1 MNVIT
6 LFDPWSAMQQK
17 HGFKLL
23 YSLALHVFSSAP
35 VSFKPACRRPKP
47 PGLVIERAPAT
58 FSPGRYSTA
67 AGSDL
72 LQRYRGS
79 SADPESSSGSAGE
92 SQHRASVKK
101 PTTCNACG
109 RRPNPSAGISSTRQ
123 SSGSS
128 PTRGDERR
136 NDRRC
141 GRTPAQK
148 RATIRARTFRF
159 TLEGIADR
167 KHRPLIRL
175 GSL

>member
-6 LFDPWSAMQQK
+6 LFDPWCGMQQK

-35 VSFKPACRRPKP
+35 VSFKSACRRPKL

-58 FSPGRYSTA
+58 FSPGRYSSPA
-67 AGSDL
+67 RSDL
-72 LQRYRGS
+72 LRRYRDW
-79 SADPESSSGSAGE
+79 SAGPESSSGSAGE
-92 SQHRASVKK
+92 SQHRASVRK

-109 RRPNPSAGISSTRQ
+109 RRPNRSAGISSTRQ

-128 PTRGDERR
+128 PTRRNERR
-136 NDRRC
+136 NDRRF

-159 TLEGIADR
+159 TLGGIADR
-167 KHRPLIRL
+167 KHRPLIRIR
-175 GSL
+175 SL